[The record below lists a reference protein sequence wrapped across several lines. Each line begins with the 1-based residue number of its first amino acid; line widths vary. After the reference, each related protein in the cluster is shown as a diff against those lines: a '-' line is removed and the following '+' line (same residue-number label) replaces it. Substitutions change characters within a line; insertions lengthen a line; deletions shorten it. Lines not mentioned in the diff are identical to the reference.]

1 MSNTILVLFLP
12 LALAYIMFTLG
23 TGLKPNDFKVIASHP
38 KAFFVGLI
46 NQVVFVPLVA
56 LAVVLLTSPA
66 PAIAFGIML
75 ISFCPGGVTSNMLTY
90 YAKGNVALS
99 VALTGVVSLLSVV
112 TLPILITLAFNYFMK
127 DQAGSISAVK
137 IGIVMFLLTT
147 LPVSLG
153 MLARYRFT
161 DFMMRQSGL
170 LNGLASVFF
179 VLVVLAAIASNW
191 QPLKE
196 QFTSIGLE
204 LVFIIISLFA
214 ISILTSQAM
223 KLSWFD
229 TKTISIETSIQNS
242 TTAITLA
249 PIIMGTTIGLPLIA
263 LPAAVYGVLMY
274 VIALPL
280 IIILRRKN

>member
-1 MSNTILVLFLP
+1 MNNTALALLP

-23 TGLKPNDFKVIASHP
+23 AGLKLSDFKVIAKYP

-46 NQVVFVPLVA
+46 NQVVLVPLVA
-56 LAVVLLTSPA
+56 LAVVLVTAPP

-99 VALTGVVSLLSVV
+99 IALTGVVSILSVI
-112 TLPILITLAFNYFMK
+112 TLPILITLAFDHFMK
-127 DQAGSISAVK
+127 DQANSISAIK
-137 IGIVMFLLTT
+137 IGLVMFLLTT

-153 MLARYRFT
+153 MLARHKFT
-161 DFMMRQSGL
+161 DFMVRRSSL
-170 LNGLASVFF
+170 LNGLASIFF
-179 VLVVLAAIASNW
+179 VLIVFAAIASNW
-191 QPLKE
+191 QLLQT
-196 QFTSIGLE
+196 QFTQIGLE
-204 LVFIIISLFA
+204 LVFIIAILFA
-214 ISILTSQAM
+214 ISILISRVL

-249 PIIMGTTIGLPLIA
+249 PIIMGVSTLPVIA
-263 LPAAVYGVLMY
+263 LPAALYGVLMY
-274 VIALPL
+274 VVALPVIFL
-280 IIILRRKN
+280 IKNKN

>member
-1 MSNTILVLFLP
+1 MSNNLLVILLP

-23 TGLKPNDFKVIASHP
+23 TGLKPSDFKIITKHP
-38 KAFFVGLI
+38 KAFFVGLV

-56 LAVVLLTSPA
+56 LAVVLLMSPP

-127 DQAGSISAVK
+127 DQAGTISAVK
-137 IGIVMFLLTT
+137 IGVVMFLLTA
-147 LPVSLG
+147 LPVTLG
-153 MLARYRFT
+153 MLARYKFT
-161 DFMMRQSGL
+161 EFMSRRSGI

-179 VLVVLAAIASNW
+179 VLIVLAAIASNW
-191 QPLKE
+191 QVLQE
-196 QFTSIGLE
+196 QLASIGLE
-204 LVFIIISLFA
+204 LVSIIVILFIV
-214 ISILTSQAM
+214 SILTSKIMQ
-223 KLSWFD
+223 LSWFD

-249 PIIMGTTIGLPLIA
+249 PIIMATTVGLPVIA

-274 VIALPL
+274 VVALPVIA
-280 IIILRRKN
+280 IIRNRE

>member
-1 MSNTILVLFLP
+1 MNNTALALLP

-23 TGLKPNDFKVIASHP
+23 AGLKLSDFKIIAKYP

-46 NQVVFVPLVA
+46 NQVVLVPLVA
-56 LAVVLLTSPA
+56 LAVVLVTAPP

-99 VALTGVVSLLSVV
+99 IALTGVVSILSVI
-112 TLPILITLAFNYFMK
+112 TLPILITLAFDHFMK
-127 DQAGSISAVK
+127 DQANSISAIK
-137 IGIVMFLLTT
+137 IGLVMFLLTT

-153 MLARYRFT
+153 MLARHKFT
-161 DFMMRQSGL
+161 DFMVRRSSL
-170 LNGLASVFF
+170 LNGLTSVFF
-179 VLVVLAAIASNW
+179 VLIVFAAIASNW
-191 QPLKE
+191 QLLQT
-196 QFTSIGLE
+196 QFTQIGLE
-204 LVFIIISLFA
+204 LIFIIAILFA
-214 ISILTSQAM
+214 ISILISRAL

-249 PIIMGTTIGLPLIA
+249 PIIMGVSTLPVIA
-263 LPAAVYGVLMY
+263 LPAALYGVLMY
-274 VIALPL
+274 VVAMPVIFL
-280 IIILRRKN
+280 IKNKN

>member
-1 MSNTILVLFLP
+1 MSDIAFALLP

-23 TGLKPNDFKVIASHP
+23 AGLKPSDFKVIVNYP

-46 NQVVFVPLVA
+46 NQVILVPLIA
-56 LAVVLLTSPA
+56 LAVVLITTPP

-75 ISFCPGGVTSNMLTY
+75 ISFCPGGVTSNMLSF

-99 VALTGVVSLLSVV
+99 IALTGVVSLLSVI
-112 TLPILITLAFNYFMK
+112 TLPILITLAFDHFMQ

-137 IGIVMFLLTT
+137 IGVVMFLLTA

-153 MLARYRFT
+153 MLARYKFT
-161 DFMMRQSGL
+161 SFMERKSGF

-179 VLVVLAAIASNW
+179 VLIVLAAIASNW
-191 QPLKE
+191 ELLKS
-196 QFTSIGLE
+196 QAALIGLE
-204 LVFIIISLFA
+204 LVFIIVILFA
-214 ISILTSQAM
+214 LSMLISRVL

-229 TKTISIETSIQNS
+229 TKTVAIETSIQNS

-249 PIIMGTTIGLPLIA
+249 PIIMGTAAGLPAIA
-263 LPAAVYGVLMY
+263 LPAALYGVLMY
-274 VIALPL
+274 IIALPVIAL
-280 IIILRRKN
+280 IRNKN

>member
-1 MSNTILVLFLP
+1 MNNTALALLP

-23 TGLKPNDFKVIASHP
+23 AGLKLSDFKVIAKYP
-38 KAFFVGLI
+38 KAFCVGLI
-46 NQVVFVPLVA
+46 NQVVLVPLVA
-56 LAVVLLTSPA
+56 LAVVLVTAPP

-99 VALTGVVSLLSVV
+99 IALTGVVSILSVI
-112 TLPILITLAFNYFMK
+112 TLPILITLAFDHFMK
-127 DQAGSISAVK
+127 DQANSISAIK
-137 IGIVMFLLTT
+137 IGLVMFLLTT

-153 MLARYRFT
+153 MLARHKFT
-161 DFMMRQSGL
+161 DFMVRRSSL

-179 VLVVLAAIASNW
+179 VLIVFAAIASNW
-191 QPLKE
+191 QLLQS
-196 QFTSIGLE
+196 QFTQIGLE
-204 LVFIIISLFA
+204 LIFIIAILFA
-214 ISILTSQAM
+214 ISILISRVL

-249 PIIMGTTIGLPLIA
+249 PIIMGVSTLPVIA
-263 LPAAVYGVLMY
+263 LPAALYGVLMY
-274 VIALPL
+274 VVALPVIFL
-280 IIILRRKN
+280 IKNQN

>member
-1 MSNTILVLFLP
+1 MSNTALALLP

-23 TGLKPNDFKVIASHP
+23 TGLKPSDFKVIAIHP
-38 KAFFVGLI
+38 KAFFIGLI

-56 LAVVLLTSPA
+56 LAVVLLMSPP

-112 TLPILITLAFNYFMK
+112 TLPILITLAFNHFMK
-127 DQAGSISAVK
+127 DQAGSISAIK
-137 IGIVMFLLTT
+137 IGVVMFLLTT
-147 LPVSLG
+147 LPVTIG
-153 MLARYRFT
+153 MLARYKFT
-161 DFMMRQSGL
+161 DFMVRRSGI

-179 VLVVLAAIASNW
+179 VLIVLAAIATNW
-191 QPLKE
+191 QLLQE
-196 QFTSIGLE
+196 QLASIGLE
-204 LVFIIISLFA
+204 LVLIIVTLFI
-214 ISILTSQAM
+214 ISILTAKAL

-229 TKTISIETSIQNS
+229 TKTIAIETSIQNS

-249 PIIMGTTIGLPLIA
+249 PIIMGVSTLPVIA
-263 LPAAVYGVLMY
+263 LPAALYGVLMY
-274 VIALPL
+274 VIALPIIFL
-280 IIILRRKN
+280 IRNKN

>member
-1 MSNTILVLFLP
+1 MSNTALALLP

-23 TGLKPNDFKVIASHP
+23 TGLKPSDFKVITSHP
-38 KAFFVGLI
+38 KAFFIGLI

-56 LAVVLLTSPA
+56 LAVVLLMSPP

-112 TLPILITLAFNYFMK
+112 TLPILITLAFNHFMK

-137 IGIVMFLLTT
+137 IGVVMFLLTT
-147 LPVSLG
+147 LPVTIG
-153 MLARYRFT
+153 MLARYKFT
-161 DFMMRQSGL
+161 DFMVRRSGI

-179 VLVVLAAIASNW
+179 VLIVLAAIATNW
-191 QPLKE
+191 QLLQE
-196 QFTSIGLE
+196 QLASIGLE
-204 LVFIIISLFA
+204 LVLIIVTLFI
-214 ISILTSQAM
+214 ISILTAKALQ
-223 KLSWFD
+223 LSWFD
-229 TKTISIETSIQNS
+229 TKTIAIETSIQNS

-249 PIIMGTTIGLPLIA
+249 PIIMGVSTLPVIA
-263 LPAAVYGVLMY
+263 LPAALYGVLMY
-274 VIALPL
+274 VIALPIIFL
-280 IIILRRKN
+280 IRNKN

>member
-1 MSNTILVLFLP
+1 MNNTALALLP

-23 TGLKPNDFKVIASHP
+23 AGLKLSDFKVIAKYP
-38 KAFFVGLI
+38 KSFFVGLI
-46 NQVVFVPLVA
+46 NQVVLVPLVA
-56 LAVVLLTSPA
+56 LAVVLVTAPP

-99 VALTGVVSLLSVV
+99 IALTGVVSILSVI
-112 TLPILITLAFNYFMK
+112 TLPILITLAFDHFMK
-127 DQAGSISAVK
+127 DQANSISAIK
-137 IGIVMFLLTT
+137 IGLVMFLLTT

-153 MLARYRFT
+153 MLARHKFT
-161 DFMMRQSGL
+161 DFMVRRSSL

-179 VLVVLAAIASNW
+179 VLIVFAAIASNW
-191 QPLKE
+191 QLLQS
-196 QFTSIGLE
+196 QFTQIGLE
-204 LVFIIISLFA
+204 LIFIIAILFA
-214 ISILTSQAM
+214 ISILISRVL

-249 PIIMGTTIGLPLIA
+249 PIIMGVSTLPVIA
-263 LPAAVYGVLMY
+263 LPAALYGVLMY
-274 VIALPL
+274 VVALPVIFL
-280 IIILRRKN
+280 VKNKN